1 MKLLAGFLLLL
12 TVFLAGC
19 QTMTPEER
27 RAIDGQTCT
36 SFGFKRGT
44 TAFSN
49 CLLNLELDR
58 RADRRAQFE
67 QFNTPVI
74 VYDGRYRGW

>member
-1 MKLLAGFLLLL
+1 MKLLTGLLFLLILI
-12 TVFLAGC
+12 FAGC
-19 QTMTPEER
+19 KTLTPEER
-27 RAIDGQTCT
+27 RAIDAQSCA

-44 TAFSN
+44 TAFST
-49 CLLNLELDR
+49 CLLDLELDR